1 MDLSFV
7 MFALAAFVAVVL
19 CLEGLYNLWAS
30 RHSPQARRIT
40 ARLDALAGDPV
51 TRASIERVQ
60 KAQRLPR
67 LNELLGRA
75 APGRALQAWVGTSG
89 LQVSAA
95 ELLIMSGALGLL
107 GLVLPS
113 TLGQAAVLGAALGLG
128 LAVLPWWRVAHARRQ
143 RIERIERQFPQALDL
158 MSRAMRAGHAFGSAV
173 RMVAEEL
180 PEPLGQDFRV
190 LFDEMNYGVPA
201 PTALAHLAERVPLP
215 DVSYFVVA
223 VMIQRE
229 SGGNL
234 AELLD
239 KISTIVRERLKLH
252 GEIRTLSA
260 EGRLSAIILT
270 ALPFAVGVVVNVVNP
285 QFMAVLWTDPS
296 GLRMVGA
303 ALFMMVLGTL
313 WMRRI
318 IRIRV

>member
-1 MDLSFV
+1 MDPSFV
-7 MFALAAFVAVVL
+7 LFAVVAFLAVVL
-19 CLEGLYNLWAS
+19 SLEGLYNLWAS
-30 RHSPQARRIT
+30 HRSPEARRIA

-51 TRASIERVQ
+51 TRAGIERVKQ
-60 KAQRLPR
+60 AQRLPWANQ
-67 LNELLGRA
+67 LIGRW
-75 APGRALQAWVGTSG
+75 APVRALQRWITASALT
-89 LQVSAA
+89 VSPA
-95 ELLIMSGALGLL
+95 ELLLMSGALGLS
-107 GLVLPS
+107 GLLLPS
-113 TLGQAAVLGAALGLG
+113 ALGKPPVIGAALGLA
-128 LAVLPWWRVAHARRQ
+128 LAVLPWWRVAHRRQQ

-158 MSRAMRAGHAFGSAV
+158 MSRAMRAGHAFASAV

-180 PEPLGQDFRV
+180 PDPLGQDFRI

-201 PTALAHLAERVPLP
+201 NTALAHLAERVPLP

-239 KISTIVRERLKLH
+239 KIAVIVRDRLKLH

-260 EGRLSAIILT
+260 EGRLSAVILT
-270 ALPFAVGVVVNVVNP
+270 ALPFGVAVVVNAVNP
-285 QFMAVLWTDPS
+285 KFMSVLWTDPD
-296 GLRMVGA
+296 GLRMVGM
-303 ALFMMVLGTL
+303 ALFMMVVGML
-313 WMRRI
+313 WMRQI

>member
-60 KAQRLPR
+60 QAQRLPR

-75 APGRALQAWVGTSG
+75 APGQALHAWVGTSG

-190 LFDEMNYGVPA
+190 LFDEMSYGVPA

>member
-1 MDLSFV
+1 MDLSFL

-40 ARLDALAGDPV
+40 ARLEALAGDPV

-60 KAQRLPR
+60 QAQRLPR
-67 LNELLGRA
+67 LNELLGRT
-75 APGRALQAWVGTSG
+75 APGRALQAWVVTSG

-113 TLGQAAVLGAALGLG
+113 TLGKPAVLGAALGLA

-180 PEPLGQDFRV
+180 PDPLGQDFRA
-190 LFDEMNYGVPA
+190 LFDEMNYGVPT

-239 KISTIVRERLKLH
+239 KIAALVRERLKLH

-270 ALPFAVGVVVNVVNP
+270 ALPFAVGLVVQVINP

>member
-1 MDLSFV
+1 MNLSYAL
-7 MFALAAFVAVVL
+7 FAVAAFVAVVL

-30 RHSPQARRIT
+30 RHSAEARRIT

-51 TRASIERVQ
+51 TRAGIERVEQ
-60 KAQRLPR
+60 AQRLPW
-67 LNELLGRA
+67 LNALIARS
-75 APGRALQAWVGTSG
+75 APGLALQRWVGTSA
-89 LQVSAA
+89 LKVSAA
-95 ELLIMSGALGLL
+95 ELLVLSLVLGLIGLALPGLL
-107 GLVLPS
+107 GK
-113 TLGQAAVLGAALGLG
+113 AAVLGAALGLA
-128 LAVLPWWRVAHARRQ
+128 LAVLPWWRVAHARQQ

-158 MSRAMRAGHAFGSAV
+158 MSRAMRAGHAFAAAV

-180 PEPLGQDFRV
+180 PEPLGQDFRI

-201 PTALAHLAERVPLP
+201 HTALARLAERVPLP

-239 KISTIVRERLKLH
+239 KIAAIVRERLKLH
-252 GEIRTLSA
+252 GEVRTLSA

-270 ALPFAVGVVVNVVNP
+270 ALPFGVALVVNLVNP
-285 QFMAVLWTDPS
+285 NFMAVLWTDP
-296 GLRMVGA
+296 GGMRMVGA
-303 ALFMMVLGTL
+303 ALFMMVLGML
-313 WMRRI
+313 WMRKI

>member
-1 MDLSFV
+1 MDLSFL

-40 ARLDALAGDPV
+40 ARLDTLAGDPV

-60 KAQRLPR
+60 QAQRLPR
-67 LNELLGRA
+67 LNELLART
-75 APGRALQAWVGTSG
+75 APGQALQAWVGTSG
-89 LQVSAA
+89 VRVSAA
-95 ELLIMSGALGLL
+95 ELMIMSGALGLM
-107 GLVLPS
+107 GLVLPG
-113 TLGQAAVLGAALGLG
+113 TFGKPAVLGAALGLA
-128 LAVLPWWRVAHARRQ
+128 LAVLPWWRVAHARRL

-158 MSRAMRAGHAFGSAV
+158 MTRAMRAGHAFGSAV

-180 PEPLGQDFRV
+180 PEPLGQDFRI

-239 KISTIVRERLKLH
+239 KIATIVRERLKLH

-270 ALPFAVGVVVNVVNP
+270 ALPFAVGIVVHVVNP
-285 QFMAVLWTDPS
+285 QFMGVLWTDTS

-303 ALFMMVLGTL
+303 ALLMMVLGTL

>member
-1 MDLSFV
+1 MNLSYAL
-7 MFALAAFVAVVL
+7 FAVAAFVAVVL

-30 RHSPQARRIT
+30 RHSAEARRIT

-51 TRASIERVQ
+51 TRAGIERVEQ
-60 KAQRLPR
+60 AQRLPW
-67 LNELLGRA
+67 LNAQIARS
-75 APGRALQAWVGTSG
+75 APGLALQRWVGTSA
-89 LQVSAA
+89 LKVSAA
-95 ELLIMSGALGLL
+95 ELLVLSLVLGLIGLALPGLL
-107 GLVLPS
+107 GK
-113 TLGQAAVLGAALGLG
+113 AAALGAALGLA
-128 LAVLPWWRVAHARRQ
+128 LAVLPWWRVAHARQQ

-158 MSRAMRAGHAFGSAV
+158 MSRAMRAGHAFAAAV

-180 PEPLGQDFRV
+180 PEPLGQDFRI

-201 PTALAHLAERVPLP
+201 HTALARLAERVPLP

-239 KISTIVRERLKLH
+239 KIAAIVRERLKLH
-252 GEIRTLSA
+252 GEVRTLSA

-270 ALPFAVGVVVNVVNP
+270 ALPFGVAFVVNLVNP
-285 QFMAVLWTDPS
+285 SFMAVLWTDP
-296 GLRMVGA
+296 GGMRMVGA
-303 ALFMMVLGTL
+303 ALFMMVLGML
-313 WMRRI
+313 WMRKI